1 MLNLFTSIINKT
13 FSIKNPNP
21 SKSISFIVDTFFS
34 LFRATK
40 ILFLKNLPSIVD
52 YLSNT
57 SVEKKGKEKKEI
69 KKTVPRVQMAR
80 NVIDNVCSLI
90 PGYNTSCRVA
100 MVAILASHNKVGILR

>member
-57 SVEKKGKEKKEI
+57 SVEKKGKGKK
-69 KKTVPRVQMAR
+69 R
-80 NVIDNVCSLI
+80 NKENS
-90 PGYNTSCRVA
+90 PTSTDGAQR
-100 MVAILASHNKVGILR
+100 HR